1 MRHFSCDLCG
11 KSLTPGSDAR
21 YVVRVEGFAAV
32 EPALLTEEDLDT
44 DTIDAMADLL
54 EELEDTEHLDEL
66 PTTAGDDPPAN
77 ARREYDLCPC
87 CYRKLLADPLGLE
100 SRRKLQFS
108 EN

>member
-11 KSLTPGSDAR
+11 KSLTPGSDSR

-32 EPALLTEEDLDT
+32 EPLVLADEDLET
-44 DTIDAMADLL
+44 DSIEAMAELL
-54 EELEDTEHLDEL
+54 EEMEVRECLDE
-66 PTTAGDDPPAN
+66 PVADDPPAN

-87 CYRKLLADPLGLE
+87 CYRKLLSDPLGLE

>member
-32 EPALLTEEDLDT
+32 EPLLLTDADLDT
-44 DTIDAMADLL
+44 DAIEEMAELL
-54 EELEDTEHLDEL
+54 EEMEVAEDCRDEVAAEEDL
-66 PTTAGDDPPAN
+66 PAN

-87 CYRKLLADPLGLE
+87 CYRKLLTDPLGLE

>member
-11 KSLTPGSDAR
+11 KSLTPGSDSR

-32 EPALLTEEDLDT
+32 EPTMLTEDDLDT

-54 EELEDTEHLDEL
+54 EELEVDDRLDDA
-66 PTTAGDDPPAN
+66 PAADDEPPAN
-77 ARREYDLCPC
+77 ARREYDLCAC

-108 EN
+108 QN